1 MTVENKSNSTSNTTN
16 RIPGSAISVVDFLL
30 LLWREKITIFF
41 SIVIV
46 TMLGACYAMWVRPQF
61 TSDVLLQVN
70 TKGASSKST
79 KALGEMGAVLDLAS
93 PADAEIELIKSRM
106 VLTYVTAAEH
116 LHLKAIPVGF
126 WDRFTHRE
134 GRLDI
139 DEYQHLH
146 RFFIAN
152 KETIGSQRSPNTNHC
167 RLWHCCNPGTMRIR
181 QMLFRR
187 NSQEWHMSSHNYNNN
202 I

>member
-1 MTVENKSNSTSNTTN
+1 MQICNGFRGLSGFARYDPRMRLLAAPIR
-16 RIPGSAISVVDFLL
+16 RIALFYTQ
-30 LLWREKITIFF
+30 KK
-41 SIVIV
+41 
-46 TMLGACYAMWVRPQF
+46 RP
-61 TSDVLLQVN
+61 
-70 TKGASSKST
+70 
-79 KALGEMGAVLDLAS
+79 
-93 PADAEIELIKSRM
+93 
-106 VLTYVTAAEH
+106 
-116 LHLKAIPVGF
+116 
-126 WDRFTHRE
+126 E

-181 QMLFRR
+181 QMLFPR